1 MITFM
6 CPALGLLAVLP
17 FLIATLLPPLKG
29 VYGDALRVP
38 FLNDF
43 NHIAGEQSG
52 FKFNERE
59 KSRFTPAFWKLFVI
73 WLLLT
78 VAAMRP
84 IWTGTPHRL
93 QDRGRDIMLVTDIST
108 SMLETDF
115 VFQGRRLK
123 RLDAVRAVVS
133 DFVDRRQSDRLG
145 LILFGTRAYLQAPL
159 TYDRHS
165 VQEILWSMDAG
176 MAGNSTSIGDA
187 LGLALKNISAEKPG
201 SRNKVII
208 LLTDGENNDGS
219 LSFPEAV
226 DLARR
231 EDVKVYTIGVGGQGF
246 NLVTAFFGIQNQ
258 SLDEKS
264 LKELAAQTKGRYFR
278 ADDLKSLTD
287 VYRAIDDLEPEDQLQ
302 NLVYPRRELYYLP
315 LLAAFL
321 LTMIGLW
328 RLRGAV
334 R

>member
-6 CPALGLLAVLP
+6 YPALCLLALLP
-17 FLIATLLPPLKG
+17 FLVATLLPPLKG

-43 NHIAGEQSG
+43 NHITGDQSG

-187 LGLALKNISAEKPG
+187 LGLALKNLSAEKPD

-219 LSFPEAV
+219 LSLPEAV

-231 EDVKVYTIGVGGQGF
+231 EDVKVYTIGVGGRGF
-246 NLVTAFFGIQNQ
+246 NLADAFFGIQNQ

-278 ADDLKSLTD
+278 ADDLNSLTN
-287 VYRAIDDLEPEDQLQ
+287 VYRAIDALEPEDQLQ

-321 LTMIGLW
+321 LTMLGLW
-328 RLRGAV
+328 RLKGAV